1 MSKNSYVT
9 KCSHRWCLLLL
20 YGLQWDLIFHLG
32 EIKLGRWRQRKH
44 WIYVDFHPQ
53 TNFAFPRNADE
64 RKWMNGLLSPW
75 HHSGLRLSW
84 LFLMTRK
91 VMHNR
96 VKANVLEATKLF
108 RWSRESSPPSIQ
120 ESTPASH
127 CILSLI
133 WSCCQSAEHLYT
145 FPHWLYCR
153 GSILRHTLRYFNRA
167 LCNIEV
173 WWWFSLCI

>member
-1 MSKNSYVT
+1 MMISSHLIMMMMVMAMVVVEVSFVVRPPSINNEQLSAENINSIIICLVYFLVINGGGKLTNCNIWNKRELLMSQNSYVT

-96 VKANVLEATKLF
+96 VKVNVL
-108 RWSRESSPPSIQ
+108 
-120 ESTPASH
+120 
-127 CILSLI
+127 
-133 WSCCQSAEHLYT
+133 
-145 FPHWLYCR
+145 
-153 GSILRHTLRYFNRA
+153 
-167 LCNIEV
+167 
-173 WWWFSLCI
+173 